1 MGPNAPNMGDIKKKL
16 NDMKANIQRVTD
28 RFQNHKETTFVCVCI
43 PEYLPV
49 YETNRLIQQLNKY
62 KMSTNSIVVNQILF
76 PYQGTTCDKC
86 LARRKIQDKYIN
98 QILDLFDNFHI
109 VMIPELT
116 EEVRGK
122 ESLEKFSENLYTEYG
137 ISSFLLWIFR
147 YNPEEHGEMIAL
159 DEE

>member
-86 LARRKIQDKYIN
+86 LARRKRKISYRLLGRKSCTRRCACSNQERN

-122 ESLEKFSENLYTEYG
+122 ESLEKFSENLYTEYD
-137 ISSFLLWIFR
+137 ISSFLL
-147 YNPEEHGEMIAL
+147 
-159 DEE
+159 